1 MSIDTSKTCP
11 RCGSSMLIKDGIVLE
26 RQRYLCKECTYHFTV
41 AIRKQRIDQNLKREA
56 IVMYLFGLSI
66 SKISKLTGINEP
78 TVFKWVKELGPKFD
92 LMRTAEK
99 PKIIFARTNP
109 EKVIRMADSEWA
121 LIYKDGAAELRVQA
135 KDKIKMLERR
145 ESGGSR

>member
-26 RQRYLCKECTYHFTV
+26 RQRYLCKECKYHFTV

-56 IVMYLFGLSI
+56 LVMYLFGLSI

-78 TVFKWVKELGPKFD
+78 TVFKWVKDLGPKFE
-92 LMRTAEK
+92 LMRATEK
-99 PKIIFARTNP
+99 PKIKTVHSKSDMI
-109 EKVIRMADSEWA
+109 IRIEDVPCT
-121 LIYKDGAAELRVQA
+121 LVYKDGAAELRVLS
-135 KDKIKMLERR
+135 KDKIK
-145 ESGGSR
+145 